1 MSGAEANFSGRNFED
16 RVGEWLASQLG
27 YEIIEYKDLNIK
39 DVDVAKQRIRGQKL
53 LIRNMKR
60 DRSNQQRQ
68 VATIEW
74 YIAETDTYVECK
86 YQTVTG
92 TASQKIPYAMIDAL
106 FNSCDG
112 SNTLF
117 VLGGEKLVSKTDE
130 EYYAFVCGQS
140 DKLSYVY
147 ATGEHFA

>member
-1 MSGAEANFSGRNFED
+1 MSGAEANFSGRKFED

-27 YEIIEYKDLNIK
+27 YEIIEYKVLNIK
-39 DVDVAKQRIRGQKL
+39 DVEAVKQHVNGKKL

-60 DRSNQQRQ
+60 ERSNQQRQ

-86 YQTVTG
+86 YQMVTG
-92 TASQKIPYAMIDAL
+92 TANQKIPYAMIDAL

-117 VLGGEKLVSKTDE
+117 VLGGDKLVSKADE
-130 EYYAFVCGQS
+130 EYYDFVCSRS

-147 ATGEHFA
+147 ATGDQFA

>member
-1 MSGAEANFSGRNFED
+1 
-16 RVGEWLASQLG
+16 
-27 YEIIEYKDLNIK
+27 
-39 DVDVAKQRIRGQKL
+39 
-53 LIRNMKR
+53 MKR

-112 SNTLF
+112 SNPLF
-117 VLGGEKLVSKTDE
+117 LLAWPNPNFQ
-130 EYYAFVCGQS
+130 YFV
-140 DKLSYVY
+140 
-147 ATGEHFA
+147 

>member
-1 MSGAEANFSGRNFED
+1 MSGAEANFSGRKFEG

-39 DVDVAKQRIRGQKL
+39 DVEAVKQHVNGKKL

-60 DRSNQQRQ
+60 ERSNQQRQ

-86 YQTVTG
+86 YQMVTG
-92 TASQKIPYAMIDAL
+92 TANQKIPYAMIDAL

-117 VLGGEKLVSKTDE
+117 VLGGDKLVSKADE
-130 EYYAFVCGQS
+130 EYYDFVCSRS

-147 ATGEHFA
+147 ATGDQFA